1 MRNVAFMIK
10 QLEQWIKTNYS
21 DKEIEK
27 LCDINDYKMS
37 SYYEFNELCKSL
49 DSLEEKYQKKVDNY
63 EITIKYIFQK
73 IDLLKWEEDIFKD
86 EIMLYKERLKNIL
99 DQQLKLEKQLIEI
112 KNKKNGYKK
121 IIERLKESQ

>member
-1 MRNVAFMIK
+1 MIK
-10 QLEQWIKTNYS
+10 QLDQWIKTNYS

-27 LCDINDYKMS
+27 LCDTNDYKMS
-37 SYYEFNELCKSL
+37 SYYEFNELYNSL
-49 DSLEEKYQKKVDNY
+49 GSLEEKYQKKVDDL

-99 DQQLKLEKQLIEI
+99 DQQVKLEKQLRGI